1 MLFSKKEGIFVKT
14 AAIICEYNP
23 LHRGHAKQY
32 AMLREALGEN
42 TCIVCL
48 MSGNYVQRGEPAVFD
63 AAVRAKAAVLSGAN
77 VVLELPITAALSSA
91 EGFAFGGVEALHRLG
106 GVDALCFGCE
116 SGDGNKIMSTAKLLR
131 SPAFSEALR
140 EGLGD
145 GDSFAALRQRTLEAL
160 DGDGSVL
167 RNPNDILAVE
177 YCKALLALDSK
188 IAPLAITRCGSYHD
202 TAPDPE
208 NPSATALRG
217 MIPREDWL
225 CYVPQEDRELF
236 SNAAVHRMA
245 WGERAMLARLRA
257 MKEDDF
263 EALPYGAEGL
273 WRKLMAQAQ
282 QADSIEHLIDGV
294 KSRRYARSRIARMV
308 MCAFLGITEADLKAP
323 TPYVRVLAFDG
334 TGRKFLRQ
342 AADRGG
348 MPMLHP
354 GEKARGN
361 YADLERRASAL
372 YPLFLSPERIP
383 AIPTGERVFSKPEP

>member
-1 MLFSKKEGIFVKT
+1 MKT

-23 LHRGHAKQY
+23 LHLGHVKQY
-32 AMLREALGEN
+32 AMIREALGED

-48 MSGNYVQRGEPAVFD
+48 MSGNFVQRGEPAVFD
-63 AAVRAKAAVLSGAN
+63 APTRAKAAILSGAN
-77 VVLELPITAALSSA
+77 VLLELPVTAALSSA
-91 EGFAFGGVEALHRLG
+91 EGFAFGGVEVLHRLG

-140 EGLGD
+140 AGLAD
-145 GDSFAALRQRTLEAL
+145 GDSFAALRQRTLENL
-160 DGDGSVL
+160 GGDGSVL

-188 IAPLAITRCGSYHD
+188 ISPLAITRYGGYHD

-208 NPSATALRG
+208 NPSATALRA
-217 MIPREDWL
+217 MMPREDWL
-225 CYVPQEDRELF
+225 SYVPEAARELF
-236 SNAAVHRMA
+236 ADASIHRMA

-257 MKEDDF
+257 MGEGEF

-273 WRKLMAQAQ
+273 WRKLMAQAR
-282 QADSIEHLIDGV
+282 QADSIEDLIDGV

-308 MCAFLGITEADLKAP
+308 MCAFFGITEADLKTPA
-323 TPYVRVLAFDG
+323 PYVRVLAFDG
-334 TGRKFLRQ
+334 VGRKFLRA

-348 MPMLHP
+348 IPLLHP
-354 GEKARGN
+354 GEKALGDF
-361 YADLERRASAL
+361 AELERRAGAL
-372 YPLFLSPERIP
+372 YPLFLAPEKTP
-383 AIPTGERVFSKPEP
+383 AIPTGERVFSKPDPEKR

>member
-1 MLFSKKEGIFVKT
+1 MKT

-23 LHRGHAKQY
+23 LHLGHVKQY
-32 AMLREALGEN
+32 AMLRKALGED

-48 MSGNYVQRGEPAVFD
+48 MSGSFVQRGEPAIFD
-63 AAVRAKAAVLSGAN
+63 AATRAKAAILSGAN

-91 EGFAFGGVEALHRLG
+91 EGFAFGAVEVLCRLG

-140 EGLGD
+140 EGLRD

-160 DGDGSVL
+160 GGDGNLL

-177 YCKALLALDSK
+177 YCKALLALDSE
-188 IAPLAITRCGSYHD
+188 ISPLAIARGGSYHD

-217 MIPREDWL
+217 LIPQKDWL
-225 CYVPQEDRELF
+225 CYVPQEARELF
-236 SNAAVHRMA
+236 SNAAVHRLA

-257 MKEDDF
+257 MGEDEF
-263 EALPYGAEGL
+263 ETLPYGAEGL
-273 WRKLMAQAQ
+273 WRKLMAQAR
-282 QADSIEHLIDGV
+282 QADSIENLIDGV

-308 MCAFLGITEADLKAP
+308 MCAFLGITEADLKTPA
-323 TPYVRVLAFDG
+323 PYVRVLAFDG
-334 TGRKFLRQ
+334 IGRKFLRQ

-348 MPMLHP
+348 IPMLHP

-361 YADLERRASAL
+361 YAELDRRASAL
-372 YPLFLSPERIP
+372 YPLFLSPEKVP